1 MTADPLRL
9 AQDDPRF
16 PACLRLAPEPPDAV
30 WVLGDLG
37 LLEARAVGIIGTRL
51 PTHYGITV
59 AYEAARA
66 LARDGL
72 VVVSGM
78 ARGLDARA
86 HQGALD
92 AGGGTIAV
100 LGCGIDVDYPRANL
114 ALLQA
119 VRARGLV
126 LTEFPPGT
134 RPDKW
139 RFPRRNRLIAA
150 LSEALLVVE
159 GGADSGTAN
168 TARWM
173 VESLGRDVFG
183 VPGRLDD
190 PMSAGPNLLIRDGA
204 HMYLGPND
212 VRRLL
217 RLPERPEDG
226 PAAAAV
232 ARPAT
237 PPALPGAEASVF
249 DCLTGHPTH
258 VDALARRCALE
269 PALLLAAL
277 SALECRGLVT
287 QLPGQHFALAT

>member
-1 MTADPLRL
+1 MTAEPVRL
-9 AQDDPRF
+9 ARDDPRF
-16 PACLRLAPEPPDAV
+16 PAGLRLAPEPPDEI
-30 WVLGDLG
+30 WVQGDLG
-37 LLEARAVGIIGTRL
+37 LLRSRAVGIIGTRE
-51 PTHYGITV
+51 PTGYGITV

-72 VVVSGM
+72 VIVSGM

-114 ALLQA
+114 ALLND

-150 LSEALLVVE
+150 LSEALVVVE
-159 GGADSGTAN
+159 GSADSGTAN

-190 PMSAGPNLLIRDGA
+190 PRSVGPNLLIRDGA
-204 HMYLGPND
+204 HIYLGPND
-212 VRRLL
+212 VRRILG
-217 RLPERPEDG
+217 LPECPDDG
-226 PAAAAV
+226 PVSERAVRAA
-232 ARPAT
+232 PS
-237 PPALPGAEASVF
+237 LFGAEASVF
-249 DCLTGHPTH
+249 DCLTERPEH
-258 VDALARRCALE
+258 VDALARRCELDT
-269 PALLLAAL
+269 PALLAAL
-277 SALECRGLVT
+277 SSLELQGLVT
-287 QLPGQHFALAT
+287 QLPGQHFALAS